1 MDREREDSGENGG
14 EDGGELTAEERTL
27 LLRWQPPGPPEDFA
41 ARVLDE
47 PRPSGEAEDRGAGG
61 EAVGA
66 ESEARGAATGGA
78 AVGAES
84 EDRGAATGGAAARVG
99 SARRGAATAGAAA
112 SGGSARRGAATGG
125 AAARVGSGQRGAAAS
140 KGAAGSQRGRAI
152 AWGAGAVVLAAAA
165 AMALSL
171 RSSGAPG
178 KVRGAAAPTFAAL
191 RWMKERESI
200 ALGGR
205 GIAVAEAGAALGWRR
220 TGDSA
225 RVEQEA
231 GDVFYRVDPGGPFTV
246 TTAAGEVRVTGTCFR
261 VEVISMKPSKQGWIG
276 AAAGAALAT
285 AVVVTVYEGKVV
297 VASPSGSAQVRA
309 GERATL
315 APDVPPALATS
326 APPSVALAEL
336 PPAPPNAT
344 REELLARDEAMRQQV
359 ASLAQRLRQLQTVA
373 SAAPSEEP
381 KVRTFDSKESWTD
394 VPAET
399 LLEFARECRVQID
412 FPPMNAGPFKLSPKL
427 AEQLELS
434 SDEVAAANQTF
445 AELHASWLR
454 RLRALYVETTGDNAG
469 AESLSMQALSEELR
483 EKAAGEG
490 EAEALQ
496 KRIAEERAGL
506 LPVPTDLSRTS
517 PYERY
522 FRAFANLGEE
532 AEALLASKLGKEKAH
547 AIRATDG
554 GWPMRMG
561 LAGCR
566 EGAKGSAP
574 EGP

>member
-1 MDREREDSGENGG
+1 MDREREDGS
-14 EDGGELTAEERTL
+14 ELTAEERAL
-27 LLRWQPPGPPEDFA
+27 LLRWQPPGPPADFA
-41 ARVLDE
+41 ARVLEE
-47 PRPSGEAEDRGAGG
+47 PSASGEAERG
-61 EAVGA
+61 AVGA
-66 ESEARGAATGGA
+66 AGSEGREARSAATGGA
-78 AVGAES
+78 AGS
-84 EDRGAATGGAAARVG
+84 GGRGGRGAATGGAAA
-99 SARRGAATAGAAA
+99 
-112 SGGSARRGAATGG
+112 SGG
-125 AAARVGSGQRGAAAS
+125 S

-152 AWGAGAVVLAAAA
+152 AWGAGAMVVAAAA

-171 RSSGAPG
+171 RSSGAPDRA
-178 KVRGAAAPTFAAL
+178 RGAAEPTFAAL

-205 GIAVAEAGAALGWRR
+205 GIAVAEAGAALAWRR
-220 TGDSA
+220 TGDRA

-315 APDVPPALATS
+315 TPEAPPALATS
-326 APPSVALAEL
+326 ATPSVALAEL

-359 ASLAQRLRQLQTVA
+359 ASLAQRVRQLQTVA
-373 SAAPSEEP
+373 SAAPAGEP
-381 KVRTFDSKESWTD
+381 KRLTFDGKESWTD

-399 LLEFARECRVQID
+399 LLEFAKECRVQID

-434 SDEVAAANQTF
+434 GEEVAAANAAF
-445 AELHASWLR
+445 AELHSSWLR
-454 RLRALYVETTGDNAG
+454 RLRALYLETTGDNAG

-506 LPVPTDLSRTS
+506 LPAPTDLSRTS

-532 AEALLASKLGKEKAH
+532 AEALLAAKLGKERAH
-547 AIRATDG
+547 ALRASDG

-566 EGAKGSAP
+566 EGAKASEPEAP
-574 EGP
+574 

>member
-1 MDREREDSGENGG
+1 MDRER
-14 EDGGELTAEERTL
+14 EDGGELTAEERAL
-27 LLRWQPPGPPEDFA
+27 LLRWQPPGLPADFA
-41 ARVLDE
+41 ARVLEE
-47 PRPSGEAEDRGAGG
+47 PSAG
-61 EAVGA
+61 
-66 ESEARGAATGGA
+66 SEARGAATGGA
-78 AVGAES
+78 AGSAG
-84 EDRGAATGGAAARVG
+84 RGGRGEATGGAAG
-99 SARRGAATAGAAA
+99 
-112 SGGSARRGAATGG
+112 SGG
-125 AAARVGSGQRGAAAS
+125 S
-140 KGAAGSQRGRAI
+140 KGAAGSQRRKAI
-152 AWGAGAVVLAAAA
+152 AWGAGALVVAAA

-171 RSSGAPG
+171 RSSGVPDKG
-178 KVRGAAAPTFAAL
+178 RGTAAATFEEL
-191 RWMKERESI
+191 RWMNERESI

-205 GIAVAEAGAALGWRR
+205 GIAVAEAGAALAWRR
-220 TGDSA
+220 TGDRA

-315 APDVPPALATS
+315 TPEAPPALATS
-326 APPSVALAEL
+326 ATPSVALAEL

-359 ASLAQRLRQLQTVA
+359 ASLAQRVRQLQTVA
-373 SAAPSEEP
+373 SAAPAGEP
-381 KVRTFDSKESWTD
+381 KRLTFNGKESWTD

-399 LLEFARECRVQID
+399 LLEFAKECRVQID
-412 FPPMNAGPFKLSPKL
+412 FPPMNTGPFKLSPKL

-434 SDEVAAANQTF
+434 SEEVAAANAAF
-445 AELHASWLR
+445 AELHSSWLR
-454 RLRALYVETTGDNAG
+454 RLRALYIETTGDNTG

-490 EAEALQ
+490 EAEAVQ
-496 KRIAEERAGL
+496 RRIAEERAGL
-506 LPVPTDLSRTS
+506 LPAPTDLSRTS

-522 FRAFANLGEE
+522 FRAFANLGDE
-532 AEALLASKLGKEKAH
+532 AEALLAAKLGKERAH
-547 AIRATDG
+547 ALRASDG

-566 EGAKGSAP
+566 EGAKASEPEAP
-574 EGP
+574 